1 MTGNPENPERPR
13 IAFYCIY
20 ISPPGRSSAKGG
32 AATGPLGDVLLPAAQ
47 NSASENGEHF
57 SLSIQIHHQ
66 SRNISDTRKNALTWG
81 PRTHQC
87 CHLEQVWNW
96 RSWPTSKT
104 AAGQN
109 RIAGGRNFSPE
120 WAVRGQRWPKN
131 GWWFQHVSATITCTC
146 SFFVRGM
153 QLTSLYIDGLKLF
166 IN

>member
-87 CHLEQVWNW
+87 CHSAVI
-96 RSWPTSKT
+96 
-104 AAGQN
+104 QN
-109 RIAGGRNFSPE
+109 RFGIEGVGLLRRPQLGRIGQLVVEILALSE
-120 WAVRGQRWPKN
+120 LSGAKDGQRMV
-131 GWWFQHVSATITCTC
+131 GGFSMFQLLLLAHVVFSSVEC
-146 SFFVRGM
+146 
-153 QLTSLYIDGLKLF
+153 
-166 IN
+166 N

>member
-66 SRNISDTRKNALTWG
+66 SRNISDTRKN
-81 PRTHQC
+81 
-87 CHLEQVWNW
+87 
-96 RSWPTSKT
+96 TSKT

-120 WAVRGQRWPKN
+120 
-131 GWWFQHVSATITCTC
+131 
-146 SFFVRGM
+146 
-153 QLTSLYIDGLKLF
+153 
-166 IN
+166 